1 MMIVQETETLSH
13 HGLSWA
19 DVCVVIPLY
28 NYEKYITQ
36 TLQSVASQELAD
48 ISLVVVD
55 DCSTDSSPD
64 VVNSWLE
71 QNKDR
76 FRTAVLA
83 RNVKNAGLSITRNT
97 GISISESAYVFFL
110 DADNLLYPRCVERH
124 LEAVER
130 SSGAQGA
137 YSLLEMIDGDR
148 GIMGTEVF
156 HRGRLK
162 YGNHID
168 AMALI
173 RREFLLKMGGYH
185 DIKFGW
191 EDFDLWLRMC
201 ETDEFL
207 VQIPEILGRYRV
219 HHQSMLRTTTNVGKN
234 HVMLRE
240 NITAL
245 HPWLQLD

>member
-1 MMIVQETETLSH
+1 MIVQDTETLFE
-13 HGLSWA
+13 HGTSWA
-19 DVCVVIPLY
+19 DVCVVVPLY
-28 NYEKYITQ
+28 NYATYITE
-36 TLQSVASQELAD
+36 TLRSVASQDAAE

-55 DCSTDSSPD
+55 DCSKDSSPA
-64 VVNSWLE
+64 VVKAWLE
-71 QNKDR
+71 ENKDR
-76 FRTAVLA
+76 FSTAILT
-83 RNVKNAGLSITRNT
+83 RNISNAGLSITRNT
-97 GISISESAYVFFL
+97 GISLAQSPYIFFL
-110 DADNLLYPRCVERH
+110 DADNLLYPRCLSRH

-137 YSLLEMIDGDR
+137 YSLLEMLDGDR

-156 HRGRLK
+156 DRGRLK

-173 RREFLLKMGGYH
+173 RRDFLLKVGGYH

-201 ETDEFL
+201 EMNEFL

-234 HVMLRE
+234 HVALRE